1 MSSKFPFLICVTLFE
16 LTEAIVATG
25 ADELDGSSSAYA
37 VIAPCGSTSE
47 ENTIANAIALQNAR
61 LIIMPFIVLFFI
73 SSTSLYFF
81 LCCIFIG
88 IFCSGIP
95 DSSSFF
101 KYRRIVPNEALQKRC
116 KMPEKGFFRMH
127 GNAKK
132 LRIATFATEVFCFPL
147 NIKL

>member
-25 ADELDGSSSAYA
+25 ADELDGSSSAYT

-73 SSTSLYFF
+73 SSTSLSLLSLLHIHRDILFRHTRFLLFF
-81 LCCIFIG
+81 QI
-88 IFCSGIP
+88 
-95 DSSSFF
+95 
-101 KYRRIVPNEALQKRC
+101 
-116 KMPEKGFFRMH
+116 
-127 GNAKK
+127 
-132 LRIATFATEVFCFPL
+132 
-147 NIKL
+147 